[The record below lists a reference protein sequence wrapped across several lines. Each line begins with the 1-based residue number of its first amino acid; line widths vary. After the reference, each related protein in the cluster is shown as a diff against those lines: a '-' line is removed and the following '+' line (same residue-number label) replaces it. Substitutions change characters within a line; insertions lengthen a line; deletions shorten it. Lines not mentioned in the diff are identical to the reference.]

1 MDLLKHRNDKDKKN
15 QDVLKEVLNGELV
28 QRYRFG
34 SLAEMSL
41 IRDLALDQIMKGKIK
56 NQEQLLAF
64 DQTKETLKEYFYVEK
79 VEQIDANDYIRYLTF
94 NDKPK
99 INDKSGDKRLDFE
112 LKKGGLYVNSKDG
125 FIILKSSNPLDK
137 KTYWKISDKTPLF
150 CKLNDNDKIIMVLM
164 ENIHF

>member
-1 MDLLKHRNDKDKKN
+1 MDLLKYRSDKDKKK

-41 IRDLALDQIMKGKIK
+41 IRDLALEQIMKGKIK
-56 NQEQLLAF
+56 TQEQLMAF
-64 DQTKETLKEYFYVEK
+64 DQVKETLKEYFYVEK
-79 VEQIDANDYIRYLTF
+79 VEQLDANDYVRYLTF
-94 NDKPK
+94 NDK
-99 INDKSGDKRLDFE
+99 SSDFE
-112 LKKGGLYVNSKDG
+112 LKKGGLFVNTKDG

>member
-64 DQTKETLKEYFYVEK
+64 DQIKETLKEYFYVEK

-99 INDKSGDKRLDFE
+99 MNDKMNDKGIDFE

-164 ENIHF
+164 ENIQ

>member
-1 MDLLKHRNDKDKKN
+1 MDLLKYRSDKDKKN

-41 IRDLALDQIMKGKIK
+41 IRDLALDKIMKGKIK
-56 NQEQLLAF
+56 NQEQLVEF
-64 DQTKETLKEYFYVEK
+64 DKIKETLKEYFYVEK
-79 VEQIDANDYIRYLTF
+79 IEQIDANDYVRYLTF

-99 INDKSGDKRLDFE
+99 MTDKSPDFE
-112 LKKGGLYVNSKDG
+112 LKKGGLFVNSKDE

>member
-1 MDLLKHRNDKDKKN
+1 MDLLKYRSDKDKKN

-56 NQEQLLAF
+56 NQDQLVEF
-64 DQTKETLKEYFYVEK
+64 DKIKETLKEYFYVEK
-79 VEQIDANDYIRYLTF
+79 IEQIDANDYVRYLTF

-99 INDKSGDKRLDFE
+99 MTDKSVDFE
-112 LKKGGLYVNSKDG
+112 LKKGGLFVNSKDG

-150 CKLNDNDKIIMVLM
+150 CKLNDNDKIVMVLM
-164 ENIHF
+164 ENIQF